1 MKIIITGGAGYIGS
15 HVVLAALDRG
25 WDITVFDNL
34 STANKNNINKKT
46 KFVKGSINSK
56 NDLSKLFTNNKYDA
70 VIHLAA
76 SKASGESM
84 LNPKKYTYNNI
95 IGSLNVLMS
104 CIDHGV
110 KFFIFSSS
118 AAVYGN
124 PRYHPV
130 DELHPLKPLSYYGYT
145 KLSTE
150 NSLEWFSKIHDIKY
164 SSLRYFNAAGYDT
177 KNRIVGK
184 EKNTENL
191 IPLIMEVAQRNKFF
205 ISIYG
210 NDYST
215 KDGTG
220 IRDYVHVSDL
230 AIAHISALEYLRK
243 YSKNLILNLGSESG
257 FSVLEI
263 IEKTKNILKMD
274 IPYQVEQRR
283 VGDVAKLVSSC
294 SQAKDIIKWE
304 KKYSELDILIKS
316 TWQIYNKKNIL

>member
-15 HVVLAALDRG
+15 HVVLAALDCG
-25 WDITVFDNL
+25 WDVTVFDDL
-34 STANKNNINKKT
+34 STANKNNINRKT
-46 KFVKGSINSK
+46 KFVKGSTNSK
-56 NDLSKLFTNNKYDA
+56 DDLSKLFANNKYDA
-70 VIHLAA
+70 VIHLAG

-84 LNPKKYTYNNI
+84 LNPKKYTDNNI
-95 IGSLNVLMS
+95 IGSLNILMS

-124 PRYHPV
+124 PKYHPV

-150 NSLEWFSKIHDIKY
+150 NSLEWFSKIHGIKY

-184 EKNTENL
+184 ERNTENL
-191 IPLIMEVAQRNKFF
+191 IPMIMEVANGNRFT
-205 ISIYG
+205 IPIYG

-230 AIAHISALEYLRK
+230 AIAHISALKYLRK
-243 YSKNLILNLGSESG
+243 HSKNLILNLGSGEG

-263 IEKTKNILKMD
+263 IEKTKNILKVD
-274 IPYQVEQRR
+274 IPYKVEERR
-283 VGDVAKLVSSC
+283 LGDVSKLVSSC
-294 SQAKDIIKWE
+294 YRARDVIKWE
-304 KKYSELDILIKS
+304 KKIF
-316 TWQIYNKKNIL
+316 

>member
-1 MKIIITGGAGYIGS
+1 MKIIITGGVGYIGS
-15 HVVLAALDRG
+15 HVALAALDRG
-25 WDITVFDNL
+25 WDVTVFDDL
-34 STANKNNINKKT
+34 STANKDNINLKT

-56 NDLSKLFTNNKYDA
+56 DDLSKLFAHNKYDA

-84 LNPKKYTYNNI
+84 LNPKKYTHNNI
-95 IGSLNVLMS
+95 IGSLNILMS
-104 CIDHGV
+104 CVDHGV

-124 PRYHPV
+124 PRYHPI
-130 DELHPLKPLSYYGYT
+130 DELHPLKPSSYYGYT

-164 SSLRYFNAAGYDT
+164 ASLRYFNAAGYDIE
-177 KNRIVGK
+177 NRIVGK

-191 IPLIMEVAQRNKFF
+191 IPLIMEVAKRNKFF
-205 ISIYG
+205 IPIYG
-210 NDYST
+210 NDYAT

-243 YSKNLILNLGSESG
+243 DSKNLTLNLGSEVG

-263 IEKTKNILKMD
+263 IEKTKNILKVD

-294 SQAKDIIKWE
+294 YRAKDIIKWE
-304 KKYSELDILIKS
+304 KKYSDLDTLIKS
-316 TWQIYNKKNIL
+316 TWHVYNEKI

>member
-1 MKIIITGGAGYIGS
+1 MRVIITGGAGYIGS

-25 WDITVFDNL
+25 WDVTVFDNL

-56 NDLSKLFTNNKYDA
+56 DDLSKLFTNNKHDA
-70 VIHLAA
+70 IIHLAA

-84 LNPKKYTYNNI
+84 LNPEKYTHNNI
-95 IGSLNVLMS
+95 IGSLNILMS
-104 CIDHGV
+104 CIEHGV

-124 PRYHPV
+124 PRYHPI
-130 DELHPLKPLSYYGYT
+130 DELHPLKPLNYYGYT

-177 KNRIVGK
+177 KNRILGK
-184 EKNTENL
+184 EKKTENL
-191 IPLIMEVAQRNKFF
+191 IPLIMEVAKRNKFF
-205 ISIYG
+205 IPIYG
-210 NDYST
+210 NDYAT

-230 AIAHISALEYLRK
+230 ATAHISALEYLRK
-243 YSKNLILNLGSESG
+243 YSKNLILNLGSEAG

-263 IEKTKNILKMD
+263 IEKTKKILKVD

-294 SQAKDIIKWE
+294 YRAKEIIKWE
-304 KKYSELDILIKS
+304 KKYSDLDTLIKS
-316 TWQIYNKKNIL
+316 TWNIYNKKITL

>member
-1 MKIIITGGAGYIGS
+1 MKVIITGGAGYIGS

-25 WDITVFDNL
+25 WDVTVFDNL

-46 KFVKGSINSK
+46 NFVKGSINSK
-56 NDLSKLFTNNKYDA
+56 DDLSKLFTNNKYDA

-118 AAVYGN
+118 AAVYGS
-124 PRYHPV
+124 PRYHPI
-130 DELHPLKPLSYYGYT
+130 DEFHPLKPLNYYGYT

-150 NSLEWFSKIHDIKY
+150 NSLEWFSKIHGLKY
-164 SSLRYFNAAGYDT
+164 ASLRYFNAAGFDVN
-177 KNRIVGK
+177 KRILGK

-191 IPLIMEVAQRNKFF
+191 IPIIMEVAKGNKPF
-205 ISIYG
+205 IPIYG
-210 NDYST
+210 KDYST

-220 IRDYVHVSDL
+220 VRDYIHVTDL
-230 AIAHISALEYLRK
+230 AVAHLCALEYLRK
-243 YSKNLILNLGSESG
+243 DSKNLILNLGSETG

-263 IEKTKNILKMD
+263 LEKTKHILNID
-274 IPYQVEQRR
+274 IPYKIEERR
-283 VGDVAKLVSSC
+283 KGDVAKVVASC
-294 SQAKDIIKWE
+294 SLAKDVLKWE
-304 KKYSELDILIKS
+304 KKYSSLEILIKS
-316 TWQIYNKKNIL
+316 TWDIYN

>member
-15 HVVLAALDRG
+15 HVVLAALDCG
-25 WDITVFDNL
+25 YDVTVFDDL
-34 STANKNNINKKT
+34 STANKKNINLKT
-46 KFVKGSINSK
+46 NFIQGSTNSK
-56 NDLSKLFTNNKYDA
+56 EDLSKLFANDKYDA

-84 LNPKKYTYNNI
+84 LNPKKYAQNNI
-95 IGSLNVLMS
+95 IGSLNILIS

-110 KFFIFSSS
+110 KYFIFSSS

-124 PRYHPV
+124 PMYLPI
-130 DELHPLKPLSYYGYT
+130 DELHPLQPSSYYGYT
-145 KLSTE
+145 KISTE
-150 NSLEWFSKIHDIKY
+150 NSLEWFSKIYGLIY
-164 SSLRYFNAAGYDT
+164 ASLRYFNAAGFDV
-177 KNRIVGK
+177 NRRIVGK

-191 IPLIMEVAQRNKFF
+191 IPTIMEVAKGNKPF

-220 IRDYVHVSDL
+220 VRDYIHVTDL

-243 YSKNLILNLGSESG
+243 NSKSLILNLGSETG

-263 IEKTKNILKMD
+263 LEKTKQILNID
-274 IPYQVEQRR
+274 IPYQIEERR
-283 VGDVAKLVSSC
+283 KGDVAKVVSSC
-294 SQAKDIIKWE
+294 SLAEDILKWE
-304 KKYSELDILIKS
+304 KEHSSLEILIKS
-316 TWQIYNKKNIL
+316 TWDIYK